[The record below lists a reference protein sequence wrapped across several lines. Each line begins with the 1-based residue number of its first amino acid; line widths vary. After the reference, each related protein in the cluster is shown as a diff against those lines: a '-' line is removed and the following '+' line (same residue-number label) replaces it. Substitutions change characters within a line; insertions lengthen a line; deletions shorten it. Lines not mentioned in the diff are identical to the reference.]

1 MKTEWNLNL
10 LYKSGNDPQIEKDIV
25 TYEKAIESFEKKYR
39 KNKEY
44 LTNEDALVKALTEYE
59 RIVGMS
65 EGSRAGEYFY
75 FRKDL
80 HGTDQEAEA
89 RLNQLSD
96 RLTKVGNKIIF
107 FDLDLGN
114 IDKKLQ
120 KQFLKSPKLKH
131 FKYFLYRNF
140 LTAEHN
146 LSEAEEKI
154 VNLKSLPSHS
164 LWVQGQEK
172 LLTQQ
177 TVKFKGKDVPLP
189 EAFNKLPTLSTKE
202 RRKLNDDIN
211 AVLKS
216 ISHFAESEM
225 NAVLINKKIND
236 ELFKFKNPYSKTILG
251 YQNDKESIITF
262 VNTVTKSFNIA
273 HRFYKIKAKM
283 LGEQKLEYADRAAKV
298 GEIKVKPTFE
308 ESYKILESAFTKA
321 GPRYVEILKEYVKNG
336 QIDVYPK
343 KGKRGGAYCAGS
355 IGLPT
360 YVLLNHVDTLDSL
373 KTFAH
378 EMGHAIHT
386 ELSKGQTPLYQRYT
400 ISAAEVASTLFE
412 NFAFDE
418 IFPRLSEKEKIVALH
433 DRINDAIATIFRQ
446 IACFNYE
453 LELHQKIRA
462 QGALSKEEMAELHN
476 KHMKAYLGPQ
486 FTMKEND
493 GYFFVQWPHIR
504 YGFYVYSYAYG
515 EIISSALYKRYKEN
529 PEYMKEIEKFLS
541 AGGSKSPEEIFK
553 DIGIDTSKP
562 EFFVEGLKAVEDDIK
577 RLEKLIK

>member
-1 MKTEWNLNL
+1 MKTEWNLKL
-10 LYKSGNDPQIEKDIV
+10 LYSSGNDQKIEEDIMV
-25 TYEKAIESFEKKYR
+25 YEKAIESFEKKYR
-39 KNKEY
+39 KSKDY
-44 LTNEDALVKALTEYE
+44 LTNEDSLLKALTEYE
-59 RIVGMS
+59 EISGMN
-65 EGSRAGEYFY
+65 EGSKAAEYFY

-80 HGTDQEAEA
+80 NSTDQEAEA
-89 RLNQLSD
+89 KLNQLSD

-107 FDLDLGN
+107 FDLDLAK

-120 KQFLKSPKLKH
+120 KQFLKSSTLKH
-131 FKYFLYRNF
+131 FHYFLHRIF

-154 VNLKSLPSHS
+154 VNLKSLPSNA
-164 LWVQGQEK
+164 LWIQGQEK

-177 TVKFKGKDVPLP
+177 TVKFKGNDLPLP
-189 EAFNKLPTLSTKE
+189 EAFNKLSILPTIE

-211 AVLKS
+211 AVLKN
-216 ISHFAESEM
+216 ISYFAESEI
-225 NAVLINKKIND
+225 NAVFINKKIND

-251 YQNDKESIITF
+251 YQNNEESIINF
-262 VNTVTKSFNIA
+262 VNTVTKSFSIA

-283 LGEQKLEYADRAAKV
+283 LGVDKLEYADRAAKV

-308 ESYKILESAFTKA
+308 ESYNILETAFAKA
-321 GPRYVEILKEYVKNG
+321 GPRYVNILKDYVKNG

-386 ELSKGQTPLYQRYT
+386 EFSKGQTPIYQRYT

-418 IFPRLSEKEKIVALH
+418 IFPRLSDKEKIIALH
-433 DRINDAIATIFRQ
+433 DRINDGIATIFRQ

-453 LELHQKIRA
+453 LELHQEIRT
-462 QGALSKEEMAELHN
+462 QGALSKEEMANLHN
-476 KHMKAYLGPQ
+476 KHMKAYLGPL

-529 PEYMKEIEKFLS
+529 PKYMEEIEKFLS
-541 AGGSKSPEEIFK
+541 AGGSKSPEDIFK
-553 DIGIDTSKP
+553 NIGIDTSKP
-562 EFFVEGLKAVEDDIK
+562 EFFVEGLKAIEDDIK
-577 RLEKLIK
+577 KLEKLIR